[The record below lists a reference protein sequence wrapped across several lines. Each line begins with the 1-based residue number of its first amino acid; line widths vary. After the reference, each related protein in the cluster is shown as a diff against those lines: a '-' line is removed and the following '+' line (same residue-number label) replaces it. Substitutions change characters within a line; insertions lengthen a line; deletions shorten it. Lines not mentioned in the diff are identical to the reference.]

1 MENILLII
9 IIGIGGT
16 VLGIVIH
23 IMFTKKDINS
33 AENRAKEI
41 LEDAKKA
48 AEGIKKEGKLEVKDE
63 IIKVRAKF
71 EESTKERKK
80 EVIKQEQWLEQKKTN
95 LDRRID
101 LLEKKEEDV
110 NVDREK
116 VGKLKEQIESESE
129 RIKHIIKEEEV
140 ALQRIAGLSRE
151 EAYKRLLGKLETEVE
166 YDSANLIRRKQQEAQ
181 EQSENIAKNI
191 ISQAIQRCASDHVA
205 ETTVCS
211 VSLPSDD
218 IKGRIIG
225 REGRNIRTLEN
236 GTGVEVLIDDTPNA
250 VVISGFDP
258 VRREIA
264 KRALEKLITDG
275 RIHPARIE
283 EVLKKVEKDL
293 EIEMVKT
300 GTKAAHD
307 LGISGL
313 DRELLRL
320 IGRLKFRTSYGQN
333 LLNHSVEVAKIM
345 AIMAEEMHENSTE
358 GKLVGLLHDIGKAVD
373 IEVDGPHAEIGAEIA
388 RKHKLPDHIVN
399 AIAAHHNEVEPHTVL
414 AVLASA
420 ADAISAARPGARAE
434 SYDLYLKRIEQLEK
448 IATEADGVQSAYA
461 IQAGREIR
469 VIVDGKKIDD
479 SKTIVAARNIA
490 KKVSAEVK
498 FPGQIKVTVV
508 RETRVVEYAT

>member
-9 IIGIGGT
+9 IIGIGGLG
-16 VLGIVIH
+16 LGILIH
-23 IMFTKKDINS
+23 IMFTKRDINS
-33 AENRAKEI
+33 AENRALEI
-41 LEDAKKA
+41 LEDAKKN

-63 IIKVRAKF
+63 INKVRAKF
-71 EESTKERKK
+71 EESTKDRKK

-110 NVDREK
+110 NIDRDK
-116 VGKLKEQIESESE
+116 ISKLKEQIESESE
-129 RIKHIIKEEEV
+129 KIKHIIKEEEV

-151 EAYKRLLGKLETEVE
+151 EAYKRLLEKLETEVE

-264 KRALEKLITDG
+264 AL
-275 RIHPARIE
+275 
-283 EVLKKVEKDL
+283 
-293 EIEMVKT
+293 
-300 GTKAAHD
+300 
-307 LGISGL
+307 
-313 DRELLRL
+313 
-320 IGRLKFRTSYGQN
+320 
-333 LLNHSVEVAKIM
+333 
-345 AIMAEEMHENSTE
+345 
-358 GKLVGLLHDIGKAVD
+358 
-373 IEVDGPHAEIGAEIA
+373 
-388 RKHKLPDHIVN
+388 
-399 AIAAHHNEVEPHTVL
+399 
-414 AVLASA
+414 
-420 ADAISAARPGARAE
+420 
-434 SYDLYLKRIEQLEK
+434 
-448 IATEADGVQSAYA
+448 VQD
-461 IQAGREIR
+461 
-469 VIVDGKKIDD
+469 V
-479 SKTIVAARNIA
+479 
-490 KKVSAEVK
+490 
-498 FPGQIKVTVV
+498 
-508 RETRVVEYAT
+508 